1 MSDILNIR
9 VATDLT
15 DRQNNILREE
25 KSAGRQVY
33 FHNGRLCYRERRSP
47 PPQPPLLQQDWE
59 SSPPRC
65 RRYPQRT
72 KQTVPS
78 RNGALEN
85 QATPLFSDMEEFPLL
100 HRQTTGRSLHQTGIH
115 RELKRLNNCQY
126 REGHPPQG
134 VLSAKQCRGPED
146 SSHRDTR
153 TTTTQTSRDGPGT
166 TAPSSPSRSIDVQPP
181 IFRRTPIEE
190 ILVVNMHSLQTASP
204 VATKPFDTQDTNDAS
219 GCSCRSR
226 YGQR

>member
-9 VATDLT
+9 VTTDLT

-126 REGHPPQG
+126 RDGHPE
-134 VLSAKQCRGPED
+134 SCRQAVPRRRP
-146 SSHRDTR
+146 HRDTR
-153 TTTTQTSRDGPGT
+153 TTTTQTSRST
-166 TAPSSPSRSIDVQPP
+166 TAEPLHDVQPP
-181 IFRRTPIEE
+181 IF
-190 ILVVNMHSLQTASP
+190 S
-204 VATKPFDTQDTNDAS
+204 
-219 GCSCRSR
+219 
-226 YGQR
+226 

>member
-59 SSPPRC
+59 SSPQRC

-100 HRQTTGRSLHQTGIH
+100 HRQTTGRSLHHTGIH

-134 VLSAKQCRGPED
+134 VLP
-146 SSHRDTR
+146 
-153 TTTTQTSRDGPGT
+153 
-166 TAPSSPSRSIDVQPP
+166 PSSAADLKTAATATPGRPLHRHLEMAPVQPP
-181 IFRRTPIEE
+181 LPAPAAPSTSNHPY
-190 ILVVNMHSLQTASP
+190 
-204 VATKPFDTQDTNDAS
+204 S
-219 GCSCRSR
+219 GGPR
-226 YGQR
+226 

>member
-15 DRQNNILREE
+15 DRQNNIVREE

-59 SSPPRC
+59 SSPQRC
-65 RRYPQRT
+65 RRYHQRT

-100 HRQTTGRSLHQTGIH
+100 HQTDDGTEPTSDRDSQGSQATQQLPVQRRPPSTGS
-115 RELKRLNNCQY
+115 
-126 REGHPPQG
+126 P
-134 VLSAKQCRGPED
+134 VAKQCP
-146 SSHRDTR
+146 R
-153 TTTTQTSRDGPGT
+153 T
-166 TAPSSPSRSIDVQPP
+166 
-181 IFRRTPIEE
+181 
-190 ILVVNMHSLQTASP
+190 
-204 VATKPFDTQDTNDAS
+204 
-219 GCSCRSR
+219 
-226 YGQR
+226 

>member
-1 MSDILNIR
+1 MEGRRCRTYSTSVWRLISQ
-9 VATDLT
+9 T
-15 DRQNNILREE
+15 DRTTSCVKRRVL
-25 KSAGRQVY
+25 AGRSTSTTADSATQK
-33 FHNGRLCYRERRSP
+33 GDSP

-100 HRQTTGRSLHQTGIH
+100 HRQTTGRSLHHTGIH

-134 VLSAKQCRGPED
+134 VLP
-146 SSHRDTR
+146 
-153 TTTTQTSRDGPGT
+153 
-166 TAPSSPSRSIDVQPP
+166 PSSAADLKTAATATPGRPLHRHLEMAPVQPP
-181 IFRRTPIEE
+181 LPAPAAPSTSNHPY
-190 ILVVNMHSLQTASP
+190 
-204 VATKPFDTQDTNDAS
+204 S
-219 GCSCRSR
+219 GGPR
-226 YGQR
+226 